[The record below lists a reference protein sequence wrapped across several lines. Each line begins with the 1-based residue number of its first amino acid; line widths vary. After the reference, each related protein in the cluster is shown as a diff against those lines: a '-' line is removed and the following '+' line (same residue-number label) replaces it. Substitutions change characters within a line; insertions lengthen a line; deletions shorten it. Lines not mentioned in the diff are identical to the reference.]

1 MATRYRRNSG
11 RGMRNL
17 GSAGMAGLNFTAK
30 AIDRSA
36 TGLLRWAATDHSGT
50 AQRLLAMPKM
60 GFIDSIRYILFS
72 LFLGVVYAV
81 VLAVSTFLLIAF
93 GIPLLL
99 KILF

>member
-1 MATRYRRNSG
+1 MRNRYRRNSR

-17 GSAGMAGLNFTAK
+17 GSAGMAGLNYTVE

-36 TGLLRWAATDHSGT
+36 TGLFRWATTDHSGT

-72 LFLGVVYAV
+72 LFLGLVYSVVMG
-81 VLAVSTFLLIAF
+81 VSTFLLIAY

-99 KILF
+99 GIAF